1 MGIERGG
8 VIASFH
14 GKCLQCIE
22 ATCVRIVHDKNL
34 GMAEFAQAGRAAAQ
48 VINIPI
54 PIRCGELLL
63 VPSNRC
69 EARDVVTCSV
79 LRRGLSATALLS
91 IRCLPVRL
99 QTPERAAAR
108 VRGLKLI
115 DVFDVH
121 ALRLTR
127 RPAWRSNVGCSV

>member
-1 MGIERGG
+1 
-8 VIASFH
+8 
-14 GKCLQCIE
+14 
-22 ATCVRIVHDKNL
+22 
-34 GMAEFAQAGRAAAQ
+34 MAEFAQAGRAAAQ

-69 EARDVVTCSV
+69 EARAVATCS
-79 LRRGLSATALLS
+79 GPTAGAKRTARLS

-99 QTPERAAAR
+99 QTPELAAAR

-127 RPAWRSNVGCSV
+127 RPAWRSNVGC